1 MLGQVEKIFKKWSP
15 AIFLGWSSLNF
26 DEEMIRKEFFK
37 SISFFLKDISLFTV
51 LNQKALY
58 YAQAT

>member
-1 MLGQVEKIFKKWSP
+1 MQTDFSEKQLLNKDNQSTEKIFKKWSP

-37 SISFFLKDISLFTV
+37 SIR
-51 LNQKALY
+51 Y
-58 YAQAT
+58 PY